1 MRIGF
6 GVDQLGSDADPVSRP
21 LDASFQHI
29 AHAQLAA
36 DLFGVDALALVG
48 ECGIARDH
56 EHVGDPRQIGR
67 EILGNPVCEILLVG
81 VVAKVGERE
90 HDDRQARRNGGLWD
104 RAASR
109 DTGRG

>member
-67 EILGNPVCEILLVG
+67 QILGDPVGKILLPR
-81 VVAKVGERE
+81 VVAVIGERQ
-90 HDDRQARRNGGLWD
+90 HDDRQARRDEALRGRCGGW
-104 RAASR
+104 RA
-109 DTGRG
+109 